1 MWPLNKNQN
10 KRKKLNDNN
19 LIFIE
24 IVIIVV
30 ELIIL
35 AWFLITNTIH
45 NHTTTI
51 EISGQVGDS
60 FGAVNALFSGLAF
73 AAVVITL
80 ILQIQSQSK
89 NSEIDRYF
97 KMIDFYQIG
106 ISNITTI
113 ALEISKESNRP
124 PEIIQ
129 GRKAFAEMKLQ
140 LKKLLELINRINTKE
155 GFGYSKEQ
163 VASISYLVFYYGASG
178 AWKDLM
184 NEEMAGIPRHEELVE
199 KILDFIK
206 TPTYNRYALGRT
218 NQTDL
223 STYFRNM
230 YNAIKMVDESK
241 RMSEQ
246 EKYDY
251 VKILRAQLSNPEL
264 YILFFNVISPFGV
277 NWKQSGYIK
286 KYNLLDNIPSHYCDG
301 YDPSTYFG
309 DTYEAKN

>member
-1 MWPLNKNQN
+1 M
-10 KRKKLNDNN
+10 
-19 LIFIE
+19 
-24 IVIIVV
+24 
-30 ELIIL
+30 
-35 AWFLITNTIH
+35 
-45 NHTTTI
+45 TTI
-51 EISGQVGDS
+51 ESSGQVGDS

-89 NSEIDRYF
+89 NGEIDRYF
-97 KMIDFYQIG
+97 KMMDFYQVG

-113 ALEISKESNRP
+113 ALEVKKDNSRP

-140 LKKLLELINRINTKE
+140 LKKLLDLINRINTKE
-155 GFGYSKEQ
+155 QFGYTKEQ
-163 VASISYLVFYYGASG
+163 VASIAYLVFYYGASS

-184 NEEMAGIPRHEELVE
+184 NEVMADIPRHDELVD
-199 KILDFIK
+199 KILDYIK

-264 YILFFNVISPFGV
+264 YILFFNLLSPFGE
-277 NWKQSGYIK
+277 NWKASGYIER
-286 KYNLLDNIPSHYCDG
+286 YSFLDNIPPHYCDG
-301 YDPSTYFG
+301 YEPGDYFPI
-309 DTYEAKN
+309 EK